1 VEDWCGRVDM
11 GGGYAGVDMW
21 GGYVSLDMRG
31 WICRRGYV
39 IVDR

>member
-1 VEDWCGRVDM
+1 M